1 MAYQSD
7 AEKIEL
13 RGSVED
19 ITFRNEEN
27 GFTVLELNVS
37 GDLETVVG
45 VLPLVAPGET
55 LRLMGHW
62 DFHPS
67 FGRQF
72 KAELCERK
80 MPSSS
85 ADLLHYLSSGTIK
98 GVGPATAVK
107 IIEMFGEDAFDV
119 LENHPDRLARVRGI
133 SPGKAMEICQRF
145 KEQFAVRE
153 VMIALE
159 RFGMTPSE
167 CIRVFRLF
175 GSNAVDKVTDDPY
188 CLCEENIGI
197 GFERADAIAEAMS
210 LSPNGKLR
218 SMAGVVHV
226 VRHNLYSGG
235 HTCLPKT
242 KLLEPCASL
251 LGVSEEI
258 VSGAIDELIACGRL
272 AEQTMYGKSFVFL
285 PRVFEAE
292 RSAADH
298 ILMKLQF
305 PPAVR
310 STLDEEIRMAEQ
322 KEAVTYAEKQ
332 REAIRIA
339 AERGLLILTG
349 GPGTGKTTAL
359 KGILRLYEE
368 QGLDVALAAPTG
380 RAAKRMCEVTGRDA
394 KTLHRL
400 LEVEWDESDHPQF
413 QRNERNPIDAN
424 ALIVDELSMVDI
436 YLFSSLLKAL
446 PMGCRLILVGDA
458 DQLPPV
464 GAGNVLHDLIQ
475 SGKLPVVR
483 LSEVF
488 RQAQESLIVTNAHRI
503 VCGEA
508 PILNETKKDFFFMPR
523 SSYTT
528 AATVCSLCAERLPRA
543 YGYSPLEDIQVLC
556 PSRKGETGCVRLNQ
570 MLQELLNPPD
580 ERKNEIRIKGN
591 VLRVGDKVMQIRNN
605 YDIEWS
611 RGKEDGVGVYNGDI
625 GILTSIDL
633 GLGEIVVVFDGREA
647 QYTPED
653 AQDLE
658 LAYAVTVHKSQGSEF
673 PAVIVPVSGVV
684 PQLRY
689 RNLLY
694 TAVTRAKKTLILVG
708 SAEEIQDMTANDRK
722 ARRYSALQYFLTNDE
737 QRIF

>member
-1 MAYQSD
+1 MAYPTD
-7 AEKIEL
+7 AEKTEL

-19 ITFRNEEN
+19 ITFRNDEN

-37 GDLETVVG
+37 GDLQTVVG
-45 VLPLVAPGET
+45 VLPAVAPGEE
-55 LRLMGHW
+55 LRLMGRW

-80 MPSSS
+80 MPSTA
-85 ADLLHYLSSGTIK
+85 ADLLHYLSSGAIK

-107 IIEMFGEDAFDV
+107 IVEMFGEDAFDV
-119 LENHPDRLARVRGI
+119 LENHPNRLARVRGI

-159 RFGMTPSE
+159 RFGMTASE

-175 GSNAVDKVTDDPY
+175 GSNAVEKVTADPY

-197 GFERADAIAEAMS
+197 SFERADAIASAMQD
-210 LSPNGKLR
+210 SPNEKLR
-218 SMAGVVHV
+218 TMAGVVHA
-226 VRHNLYSGG
+226 VRHNLSNG
-235 HTCLPKT
+235 HTCLPRE
-242 KLLEPCASL
+242 KLYTPCAEL
-251 LGVSEEI
+251 LHTSAQTVSEAVDALVE
-258 VSGAIDELIACGRL
+258 CGRL
-272 AEQTMYGKSFVFL
+272 VEQKMNGKAFVFL

-298 ILMKLQF
+298 MLMKLQF

-310 STLDEEIRMAEQ
+310 STLMEEICMAEE
-322 KEAVTYAEKQ
+322 KESVTYADKQ

-380 RAAKRMCEVTGRDA
+380 RAAKRMSEVTGREA

-436 YLFSSLLKAL
+436 YVFSSLLKAL
-446 PMGCRLILVGDA
+446 PFGCRLVLVGDA

-464 GAGNVLHDLIQ
+464 GAGNVLHDLIE

-483 LSEVF
+483 LTEVF

-503 VCGEA
+503 VRGEM
-508 PILNETKKDFFFMPR
+508 PVLNENKKDFFFMNRSPR
-523 SSYTT
+523 AA
-528 AATVCSLCAERLPRA
+528 AATVCSLYTERLPRA
-543 YGYSPLEDIQVLC
+543 YHYSPLEDIQVLC
-556 PSRKGETGCVRLNQ
+556 PSRKGETGAVHLNQ
-570 MLQELLNPPD
+570 MLQQMLNPPD
-580 ERKNEIRIKGN
+580 ENKNEIRIKGN
-591 VLRVGDKVMQIRNN
+591 VLRVGDKVMQVRNN
-605 YDIEWS
+605 YDIVWS
-611 RGKEDGVGVYNGDI
+611 RGAEDGVGVYNGDI
-625 GILTSIDL
+625 GVLTGIDL
-633 GLGEIVVVFDGREA
+633 GNGELELLFDGRTA
-647 QYTPED
+647 LYTLED

-658 LAYAVTVHKSQGSEF
+658 LAYAITVHKSQGSEF
-673 PAVIVPVSGVV
+673 PAVIVPVAGVV

-694 TAVTRAKKTLILVG
+694 TAVTRAKNILILVG
-708 SAEEIQDMTANDRK
+708 GAGEVREMTENDRK

-737 QRIF
+737 PRSF

>member
-1 MAYQSD
+1 MAYPTD
-7 AEKIEL
+7 AEKTEL

-19 ITFRNEEN
+19 ITFRNDEN

-37 GDLETVVG
+37 GDLQTVVG
-45 VLPLVAPGET
+45 VLPAVAPGEE

-80 MPSSS
+80 MPSTA
-85 ADLLHYLSSGTIK
+85 ADLLHYLSSGVIK

-107 IIEMFGEDAFDV
+107 IVEMFGEDAFDV
-119 LENHPDRLARVRGI
+119 LENHPNRLARVRGI
-133 SPGKAMEICQRF
+133 SPGKAIEICQRF
-145 KEQFAVRE
+145 KEQFAVRG

-159 RFGMTPSE
+159 RFGMTASE

-175 GSNAVDKVTDDPY
+175 GSNAVEKVTADPY

-197 GFERADAIAEAMS
+197 SFERADAIASAMQD
-210 LSPNGKLR
+210 SPNEKLR
-218 SMAGVVHV
+218 TMAGVVHA
-226 VRHNLYSGG
+226 VRHNLSNG
-235 HTCLPKT
+235 HTCLPRE
-242 KLLEPCASL
+242 KLYTPCAEL
-251 LGVSEEI
+251 LHTSVQTVSEAVDALVE
-258 VSGAIDELIACGRL
+258 CGRL
-272 AEQTMYGKSFVFL
+272 VEQKMNGKAFVFL

-298 ILMKLQF
+298 MLMKLQF

-310 STLDEEIRMAEQ
+310 STLMEEICMAEE
-322 KEAVTYAEKQ
+322 KESVTYADKQ

-380 RAAKRMCEVTGRDA
+380 RAAKRMSEVTGREA

-436 YLFSSLLKAL
+436 YVFSSLLKAL
-446 PMGCRLILVGDA
+446 PFGCRLVLVGDA

-464 GAGNVLHDLIQ
+464 GAGNVLHDLIE

-483 LSEVF
+483 LTEVF

-503 VCGEA
+503 VRGEM
-508 PILNETKKDFFFMPR
+508 PVLNENKKDFFFMNRSPR
-523 SSYTT
+523 AA
-528 AATVCSLCAERLPRA
+528 AATVCSLYTERLPRA
-543 YGYSPLEDIQVLC
+543 YHYSPLEDIQVLC
-556 PSRKGETGCVRLNQ
+556 PSRKGETGAVHLNQ
-570 MLQELLNPPD
+570 MLQQMLNPPD
-580 ERKNEIRIKGN
+580 ENKNEIRIKGN
-591 VLRVGDKVMQIRNN
+591 VLRVGDKVMQVRNN
-605 YDIEWS
+605 YDIVWS
-611 RGKEDGVGVYNGDI
+611 RGAEDGVGVYNGDI
-625 GILTSIDL
+625 GVLTGIDL
-633 GLGEIVVVFDGREA
+633 GNGELELLFDGRTA
-647 QYTPED
+647 LYTLED

-658 LAYAVTVHKSQGSEF
+658 LAYAITVHKSQGSEF
-673 PAVIVPVSGVV
+673 PAVIVPVAGVV

-694 TAVTRAKKTLILVG
+694 TAVTRAKNILILVG
-708 SAEEIQDMTANDRK
+708 DAGEVREMTENDRK

-737 QRIF
+737 PRSF